1 MPGINAYKEHLQY
14 IEKERNVKNI
24 DLYLHQLF
32 DPCQKFMNPRH
43 PRQNFDP
50 RQNFMDPNHP
60 RGPRDPHSLADSLQS
75 YCRTT
80 VVDLVN
86 CTVYFSI
93 AKSLV

>member
-1 MPGINAYKEHLQY
+1 MPGINIHKEYLQY
-14 IEKERNVKNI
+14 TGKERNVKNI
-24 DLYLHQLF
+24 DFYLHQLF
-32 DPCQKFMNPRH
+32 DLYQNFMNSRH

-50 RQNFMDPNHP
+50 RQNFMDPNL
-60 RGPRDPHSLADSLQS
+60 PRDPRDPRSLADSLQS

-86 CTVYFSI
+86 CTVSFSI